1 MTDHLNQERLQALLE
16 GRLKPEQ
23 EAALARHLAE
33 GECQTCEEFLGGL
46 DESVEKKLFII
57 LDRST
62 QAADLSVEAQQQIL
76 ETVSSKRPAIPRMV
90 LIPAAGFA
98 FVALLALAVV
108 LWFSAG
114 EGGETRIKGDQAGV
128 VRVELSLGLVEA
140 GKAGVVEVRRVA
152 SGAAVSLESQV
163 VFRVTTDAAC
173 YLYLVRVGPDG
184 LEVLLPDYFDEPVR
198 HPGGP
203 YTPMAGGQ
211 PAAYSLSGNAGTQ
224 HFAALCSK
232 SPLASL
238 KDLQPLAEHLW
249 GAGERVDVVSYDV
262 VTLQVSGEEKAK

>member
-1 MTDHLNQERLQALLE
+1 MTDHLNQKRLQALLD
-16 GRLKPEQ
+16 GGLGPEQ

-46 DESVEKKLFII
+46 DRSVEEKLFSI
-57 LDRST
+57 LDRSLRA
-62 QAADLSVEAQQQIL
+62 QDLPAEANRRIL
-76 ETVSSKRPAIPRMV
+76 ETVSSKRPAMPRLV

-108 LWFSAG
+108 LWFSTG
-114 EGGETRIKGDQAGV
+114 EGEGTRIKGDPAEV

-140 GKAGVVEVRRVA
+140 GKAGAVEVRRVA
-152 SGAAVSLESQV
+152 SGAAVSLESRV

-203 YTPMAGGQ
+203 YTPMAGSQ
-211 PAAYSLSGNAGTQ
+211 PAAYSLLGNAGTQ
-224 HFAALCSK
+224 HFAAVCSK

-238 KDLQPLAEHLW
+238 KDLQPLADHLW
-249 GAGERVDVVSYDV
+249 GAGERLDVVSYDV
-262 VTLQVSGEEKAK
+262 VTLRVSEEEKAK

>member
-1 MTDHLNQERLQALLE
+1 MTVHLDAERLQALLD
-16 GRLKPEQ
+16 GRLKPEE
-23 EAALARHLAE
+23 EAALARHLAD

-46 DESVEKKLFII
+46 DQSVESKLFAI

-62 QAADLSVEAQQQIL
+62 RAADLPAEANRRIL
-76 ETVSSKRPAIPRMV
+76 EAVLSKRPVIPRMV

-98 FVALLALAVV
+98 FVVLLALAAV

-114 EGGETRIKGDQAGV
+114 EGEGTRIKGDQAGV
-128 VRVELSLGLVEA
+128 VRVELSLGVVEPA
-140 GKAGVVEVRRVA
+140 KAGTVDVRRVA
-152 SGAAVSLESQV
+152 SGAEVSPENLV
-163 VFRVTTDAAC
+163 VFRVTTGAPC

-184 LEVLLPDYFDEPVR
+184 LEVLVPDYFDEPIR
-198 HPGGP
+198 HRGGVF
-203 YTPMAGGQ
+203 TPTAAGN
-211 PAAYSLSGNAGTQ
+211 PVAYSLSGNAGTQ
-224 HFAALCSK
+224 HFAAVCSP

-262 VTLQVSGEEKAK
+262 VTLRVSGEEKAQ

>member
-33 GECQTCEEFLGGL
+33 GECQTCEEFLGSL
-46 DESVEKKLFII
+46 DESVETKLFQI
-57 LDRST
+57 LDRSA
-62 QAADLSVEAQQQIL
+62 QAQDLPEETNQRIL
-76 ETVSSKRPAIPRMV
+76 ETVSSKRPPIPRIV

-98 FVALLALAVV
+98 FVVLLALAAV
-108 LWFSAG
+108 LWFSAEEG
-114 EGGETRIKGDQAGV
+114 EGTRIKGDEPGV
-128 VRVELSLGLVEA
+128 VGVELSLGLVEPA
-140 GKAGVVEVRRVA
+140 KAGTVEVQRVA
-152 SGAAVSLESQV
+152 SGAEVSPETLV
-163 VFRVTTDAAC
+163 VFRVTTDAPC

-184 LEVLLPDYFDEPVR
+184 LEVLIPDYFDEPIR
-198 HPGGP
+198 HRGGA
-203 YTPMAGGQ
+203 YTPTAAGN
-211 PAAYSLSGNAGTQ
+211 PVAYSLSGNAGTQ
-224 HFAALCSK
+224 HFAAVCSK